1 MLYCRSVAGDDFLG
15 YLLIIAGTNVS
26 VEFQAEKR
34 GILLVKEQ
42 APLVRDG

>member
-34 GILLVKEQ
+34 GILLVLER
-42 APLVRDG
+42 APLIPNG